1 MPSRFRI
8 EEWAANEA
16 VEGIVTHETGDR
28 ARGAVSVAAA

>member
-16 VEGIVTHETGDR
+16 VEGVVTHESGDR
-28 ARGAVSVAAA
+28 ARGAVRVPAA